1 MGLTGLGHVLHNL
14 LAGQMAVRKVEKI
27 SKGVLH
33 EVAKQL
39 LGLLRVVVL
48 LVSLQHHPLHRCL
61 RSLCRLYAHSFTC
74 PAALPL
80 FFLRQKASDG
90 LPLVGVAVS
99 RFSLLP
105 CGCGFEGFSFSGFCP
120 PLSGEFHG
128 AGERGDLV
136 DAGVVLGHHGL
147 RGVEYSRAVAV
158 EEGIGIVVFLFPEE
172 GVDGTEAWFEQF
184 EGFVDGAKQL
194 CLDVELQVYF
204 LLDFGHDV
212 VVLLA
217 VLLQVYVALRN
228 DLQGAVEVHLQFLLH
243 VRDQLQLLNPSRT
256 ALLPT
261 LKTVLRLLAFLQI
274 QTLAE
279 VDVQVLEV
287 LLDLVQDE
295 LSLQGQ
301 ALHPVLD

>member
-1 MGLTGLGHVLHNL
+1 
-14 LAGQMAVRKVEKI
+14 
-27 SKGVLH
+27 
-33 EVAKQL
+33 
-39 LGLLRVVVL
+39 
-48 LVSLQHHPLHRCL
+48 
-61 RSLCRLYAHSFTC
+61 
-74 PAALPL
+74 
-80 FFLRQKASDG
+80 
-90 LPLVGVAVS
+90 
-99 RFSLLP
+99 
-105 CGCGFEGFSFSGFCP
+105 
-120 PLSGEFHG
+120 
-128 AGERGDLV
+128 
-136 DAGVVLGHHGL
+136 VLGHHGL

>member
-1 MGLTGLGHVLHNL
+1 M
-14 LAGQMAVRKVEKI
+14 
-27 SKGVLH
+27 
-33 EVAKQL
+33 
-39 LGLLRVVVL
+39 
-48 LVSLQHHPLHRCL
+48 
-61 RSLCRLYAHSFTC
+61 
-74 PAALPL
+74 
-80 FFLRQKASDG
+80 
-90 LPLVGVAVS
+90 
-99 RFSLLP
+99 
-105 CGCGFEGFSFSGFCP
+105 
-120 PLSGEFHG
+120 
-128 AGERGDLV
+128 
-136 DAGVVLGHHGL
+136 
-147 RGVEYSRAVAV
+147 
-158 EEGIGIVVFLFPEE
+158 
-172 GVDGTEAWFEQF
+172 
-184 EGFVDGAKQL
+184 
-194 CLDVELQVYF
+194 ELQVYF